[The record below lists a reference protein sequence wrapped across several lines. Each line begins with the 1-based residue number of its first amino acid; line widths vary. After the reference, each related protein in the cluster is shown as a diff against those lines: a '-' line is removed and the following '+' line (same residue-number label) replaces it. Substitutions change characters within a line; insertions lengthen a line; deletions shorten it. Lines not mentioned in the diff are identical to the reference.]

1 VCEFAYLEHNQ
12 PIAMLRQQIGAA
24 LIISTTLFTP
34 RHAGNSRLIV
44 EESDTFAV
52 LALMILHD
60 EAKSWIIAVDRQW
73 LPVTAPIWISG
84 QKRKA
89 MLPDG
94 FQPENCVAEIEHVML
109 VANCGRDNAFYGL

>member
-1 VCEFAYLEHNQ
+1 
-12 PIAMLRQQIGAA
+12 MSRQQIGAA
-24 LIISTTLFTP
+24 LIISSALFTP
-34 RHAGNSRLIV
+34 RTAGNRWLII

-52 LALMILHD
+52 LALMIFHD
-60 EAKSWIIAVDRQW
+60 EAKRRIKAIDRQW

-94 FQPENCVAEIEHVML
+94 FQPENCVAEIKHVML
-109 VANCGRDNAFYGL
+109 VTNCGRDNAFHGL